1 VAKTLQVEIRAP
13 AVVDPAEIERQL
25 RAEAPATMRVQ
36 SVQSERDAGPR
47 DGEILFTVLLTAA
60 VEGAHETYEKEIRA
74 AVRAV
79 GLKAGVVLRATLAP
93 FKREKPAA
101 RPKGNAPKSAKGS
114 GKGKRLRD
122 K

>member
-1 VAKTLQVEIRAP
+1 VAKTLQVELRAP
-13 AVVDPAEIERQL
+13 GVADPAEIERHL

-36 SVQSERDAGPR
+36 SVQSERAGGGS
-47 DGEILFTVLLTAA
+47 DGEILLTVLLTAS
-60 VEGAHETYEKEIRA
+60 VDGAHDAHEKEIRA
-74 AVRAV
+74 AVRTV
-79 GLKAGVVLRATLAP
+79 SLRTGVVLSATLAP

-114 GKGKRLRD
+114 GKGKRVRD

>member
-1 VAKTLQVEIRAP
+1 MAKTLQVEIRAP
-13 AVVDPAEIERQL
+13 GVADPAEIERHL

-36 SVQSERDAGPR
+36 SVQSEQAAGPT
-47 DGEILFTVLLTAA
+47 GEEILFTVLLTAS
-60 VEGAHETYEKEIRA
+60 VDGAHDAYEKEIRA

-79 GLKAGVVLRATLAP
+79 GLRAGVVLRATLAP
-93 FKREKPAA
+93 FKREKPAS

-114 GKGKRLRD
+114 GKGKRVRD